1 MDDHALGQFPHDLQP
16 RRRARRSAC
25 LATSDGSKLGSFWWH
40 PLPSKF
46 LRRPPVTWSV
56 DSARSGP
63 APPVSAAPASHPTPG
78 RPPPRYLA
86 GPTGPQLPP
95 TDAVRW
101 RLRHGI
107 ELRRGGEAMAERVAV
122 GRQLPGR
129 GFRSSAI
136 PGLARLAAICRSVAM
151 RCSRVLDFL
160 WSVTTGRPIGGG
172 VGREPQPPQKHV
184 WRPQAFRA
192 DQKRCD

>member
-1 MDDHALGQFPHDLQP
+1 
-16 RRRARRSAC
+16 
-25 LATSDGSKLGSFWWH
+25 
-40 PLPSKF
+40 
-46 LRRPPVTWSV
+46 
-56 DSARSGP
+56 
-63 APPVSAAPASHPTPG
+63 
-78 RPPPRYLA
+78 
-86 GPTGPQLPP
+86 
-95 TDAVRW
+95 
-101 RLRHGI
+101 
-107 ELRRGGEAMAERVAV
+107 MAERVAV